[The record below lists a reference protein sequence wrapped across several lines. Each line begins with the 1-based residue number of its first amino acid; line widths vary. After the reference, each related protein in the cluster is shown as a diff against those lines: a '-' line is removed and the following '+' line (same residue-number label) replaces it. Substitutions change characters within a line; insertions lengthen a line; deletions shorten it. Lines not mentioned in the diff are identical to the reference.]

1 MCGYMNYPTSYKY
14 AARKKP
20 LEQFK
25 QKVVCVLQARKQGM
39 SFQHIADTC
48 KISDRQTAFK
58 IYQANKSDPELKGL
72 SNTL

>member
-1 MCGYMNYPTSYKY
+1 MNYPTSYTY

-25 QKVVCVLQARKQGM
+25 QKVVCVLQCRAKGM

-48 KISDRQTAFK
+48 NISDRQTAFK
-58 IYQANKSDPELKGL
+58 LYQANKSDPELRGL